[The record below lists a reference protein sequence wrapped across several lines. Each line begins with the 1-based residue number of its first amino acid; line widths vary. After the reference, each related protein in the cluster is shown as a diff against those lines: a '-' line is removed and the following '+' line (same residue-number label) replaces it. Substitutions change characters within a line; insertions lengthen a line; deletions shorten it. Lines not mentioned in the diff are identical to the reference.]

1 MSRTTP
7 LRPVA
12 LALSLLVA
20 PAAAWAQEETQA
32 PSEGAPAAQEGATQE
47 KDSVERQL
55 EVLAE
60 EIERLKLGEVAP
72 SASESVH
79 GLGPAASKV
88 YRQEKGISLGGYGEV
103 VYQNSFDA
111 EGDARFDFL
120 RQILYVGYK
129 FNDRLVLNSEI
140 EVEHASEV
148 FLEFA
153 YLDYLW
159 RPELNFRAGLLL
171 VPMGLINELHEPT
184 TFLGALRPQTEQ
196 RILPTTWREN
206 GVGVFGDVGPVSYRA
221 YAVTGLNA
229 DGFSKAG
236 LRGGRQKGIQ
246 ARADDFGG
254 VVRADW
260 RGVEGLLVGG
270 SMYYGGADQAQYGD
284 VSVTNFIYEGHAD
297 FSWKGLQLRGL
308 FARSHLDGAAELNT
322 AQELVGADGVGEVQQ
337 GWYLQ
342 GGFDVLSL
350 MPGSGLQLLPFV
362 RYEQIN
368 TQQEVATGYAADPAT
383 DAELLTLGASFFP
396 HRQVVLKGEY
406 QRTSNDAGSTQNG
419 VNVLLGYIF

>member
-1 MSRTTP
+1 MVPLTP
-7 LRPVA
+7 LRPLS
-12 LALSLLVA
+12 LALTLLVA
-20 PAAAWAQEETQA
+20 PAAAWAQDEA
-32 PSEGAPAAQEGATQE
+32 PPPAEAAPAASEPGAQQ
-47 KDSVERQL
+47 DSVERQIQ
-55 EVLAE
+55 VLAE
-60 EIERLKLGEVAP
+60 EIERMKLGEVAP

-88 YRQEKGISLGGYGEV
+88 YRQEKGLSLGGYGEV
-103 VYQNSFDA
+103 VFQNRFDSA
-111 EGDARFDFL
+111 GDARFDFL
-120 RQILYVGYK
+120 RQVLYVGYK
-129 FNDRLVLNSEI
+129 FNERLVLNSEI
-140 EVEHASEV
+140 EVEHANEI

-229 DGFSKAG
+229 DGFSAAG

-246 ARADDFGG
+246 ARADDFAG

-260 RGVEGLLVGG
+260 RGVQGLLVGG
-270 SMYYGGADQAQYGD
+270 SMYYGGADHAQYGD

-322 AQELVGADGVGEVQQ
+322 ALELAGEEGVGEVQQ
-337 GWYLQ
+337 GWYVQ
-342 GGFDVLSL
+342 GGYDVLSL
-350 MPGSGLQLLPFV
+350 LPGSELQLSPFV
-362 RYEQIN
+362 RYEQLD
-368 TQQEVATGYAADPAT
+368 TQQEVADGFAADPAQ
-383 DAELLTLGASFFP
+383 DLELLTLGASFFP

-406 QRTSNDAGSTQNG
+406 QRTSNGAGTTTNG